1 MKKTSC
7 TIGNVFLYRPVFYIH
22 KQIQSGLR
30 IGNDRFVAFHYG
42 AHSAVYSYIFVR
54 IRTMFTKVLLQM
66 TYPIRYAWNDAS
78 LFYKQFSY
86 MIEIHSMYFGGK
98 MVETIE

>member
-1 MKKTSC
+1 MYY
-7 TIGNVFLYRPVFYIH
+7 ILDYGNVFSHRPVFYIH

-54 IRTMFTKVLLQM
+54 IRPMFTKILLQT
-66 TYPIRYAWNDAS
+66 TYPIRYAWNNAS
-78 LFYKQFSY
+78 LFYELLSY
-86 MIEIHSMYFGGK
+86 MIEIHSMHFGGK
-98 MVETIE
+98 MVEAIE

>member
-1 MKKTSC
+1 MYY
-7 TIGNVFLYRPVFYIH
+7 ILGYGNVFSYQLVFYIH

-30 IGNDRFVAFHYG
+30 IGNDWFVAFHYG
-42 AHSAVYSYIFVR
+42 THFAVCSYIFVR
-54 IRTMFTKVLLQM
+54 IRPMFTKILLQM

-78 LFYKQFSY
+78 LFYELLSY